1 MNHEHS
7 ILPIATGE
15 AACAAQA
22 LYGLRGT
29 AQVLASERDQT
40 MRLATA
46 DGAVFV
52 LKISHPEAPAEAA
65 GFQLGAL
72 RHLAAH
78 APALPVPRVVPT
90 YAGAAFARYVYAD
103 GSRRLTS
110 LLTWL
115 PGETLHAASP
125 GAAQAAALGGFM
137 ARLALGLRTYPAPA
151 REETQ
156 LWDITHALGISPL
169 LDQAEPALQALVRP
183 VLEEF
188 AAATLPG
195 LNVLPRQVIHNDCN
209 PHNVLVDAQ
218 DPARIAGL
226 IDFGDL
232 VCAPRV
238 NDLAIALSYRIPHE
252 AARATI
258 PDLLHGYE
266 AVTPLAPPE
275 RALLPGLIRARM
287 AMTVTIS
294 AWRARMAPENA
305 VYLLRYH
312 HGARA
317 CLEALHGQP
326 PARVQ
331 AMLCPG

>member
-1 MNHEHS
+1 MNREYS
-7 ILPIATGE
+7 ILPIATEE

-22 LYGLRGT
+22 LYGLRGV

-40 MRLATA
+40 LRLAAA
-46 DGAVFV
+46 DGAVYV
-52 LKISHPEAPAEAA
+52 LKISHPEVPAEVAR
-65 GFQLGAL
+65 FQLGAL

-90 YAGAAFARYVYAD
+90 GTGAAFARHRYAD

-115 PGETLHAASP
+115 PGATLHTASP
-125 GAAQAAALGGFM
+125 GAAQAVALGEFM
-137 ARLALGLRTYPAPA
+137 ARLALGLRSYPAQDKA
-151 REETQ
+151 QAQ
-156 LWDITHALGISPL
+156 LWDITHALNIRPL
-169 LDQAEPALQALVRP
+169 LDQAEPALQSLVRP

-188 AAATLPG
+188 AAATRPG
-195 LNVLPRQVIHNDCN
+195 LDALAWQVIHNDCN

-218 DPARIAGL
+218 DGARISGL

-238 NDLAIALSYRIPHE
+238 NDLAIALSYRIPVA

-258 PDLLHGYE
+258 ADLLRGYE

-287 AMTVTIS
+287 AMSVTIS

-305 VYLLRYH
+305 AYLLRYH